1 MSAYG
6 LWWNMCRFQI
16 SHGGGCMSFRV
27 VQSDDDLFVHHFT
40 LS

>member
-1 MSAYG
+1 MAAYG